1 MGSGGRGRIEESCRP
16 GVAIVFVGGSRGPDV
31 NPFPP
36 SRLLSSSLVSSYLPV
51 HALQGGSE
59 LRLGRHRALR
69 AIILARNRKFRA
81 RASKKAR
88 AFEII
93 EDSPPRT
100 SSSSQVSLRD
110 RSRALRP
117 APARYPNAAQRS
129 YSIHPA
135 REGQRHKRPQLCEGG
150 ERGMSSQQST
160 QKEAGLGSSLR
171 RLKATSRDRRT
182 GRQRQAPPM
191 HSAATSHGLNDRYM
205 QDMED
210 ALRDMCSKENIDSA
224 PRAARKGAGG
234 NASGRPK
241 AMRKPQ
247 AIRALRPA
255 AGVEAAGV
263 VDPAPTSARPAAW
276 AGELGPRRGRGPAS
290 SAAGLLRRRALG
302 RRVAGRGAGAA
313 TGAGGGSPPPVPS
326 PP

>member
-1 MGSGGRGRIEESCRP
+1 
-16 GVAIVFVGGSRGPDV
+16 
-31 NPFPP
+31 
-36 SRLLSSSLVSSYLPV
+36 
-51 HALQGGSE
+51 
-59 LRLGRHRALR
+59 
-69 AIILARNRKFRA
+69 
-81 RASKKAR
+81 
-88 AFEII
+88 
-93 EDSPPRT
+93 
-100 SSSSQVSLRD
+100 
-110 RSRALRP
+110 
-117 APARYPNAAQRS
+117 
-129 YSIHPA
+129 
-135 REGQRHKRPQLCEGG
+135 
-150 ERGMSSQQST
+150 MSSQQST

-263 VDPAPTSARPAAW
+263 WWTRPRPRPATRP
-276 AGELGPRRGRGPAS
+276 LGALARATARERRWTSPTGRAS
-290 SAAGLLRRRALG
+290 VWTCAAIA
-302 RRVAGRGAGAA
+302 
-313 TGAGGGSPPPVPS
+313 P
-326 PP
+326 